1 MTLHDFFTYSAL
13 LGGALFIVQLVL
25 SAVGAGDSDLDI
37 DFGSSQHA
45 GPVHHTSPDAAFK
58 LLSLQGL
65 SAFFALF
72 GLTGLALHDQSKLAS
87 GPSLAGAFLGGW
99 LTTWIIARIFRAA
112 HKLESSG
119 TLDLNNASG
128 AEATVYLRV
137 APHKPGK
144 ITVTVQGRQ
153 IEADAVSESHTFETG
168 DRVRVVR
175 ALASGP
181 LLIDIDSDTTR
192 DSRKPDRHV

>member
-1 MTLHDFFTYSAL
+1 VTLHDFFTYSAL

-25 SAVGAGDSDLDI
+25 SAMGAGDSDIDI
-37 DFGSSQHA
+37 DFGSPEHA
-45 GPVHHTSPDAAFK
+45 GSAHHTSPDAAFK

-72 GLTGLALHDQSKLAS
+72 GLTGLALHDQTGLS
-87 GPSLAGAFLGGW
+87 GLPSIAGAFFAGW

-119 TLDLNNASG
+119 TLDLDNASG

-153 IEADAVSESHTFETG
+153 IEADAISESQTFETG

-175 ALASGP
+175 ALPTGS
-181 LLIDIDSDTTR
+181 LLIDTPH
-192 DSRKPDRHV
+192 DSRNPDRHV

>member
-1 MTLHDFFTYSAL
+1 VTLHDFFIYSAL

-25 SAVGAGDSDLDI
+25 SAMGAGDGDVDLDL
-37 DFGSSQHA
+37 GSSQHV
-45 GPVHHTSPDAAFK
+45 GPAHHTSPDAAFK

-72 GLTGLALHDQSKLAS
+72 GLTGLALHDQTGLGGA
-87 GPSLAGAFLGGW
+87 PSIAGALSGGW

-119 TLDLNNASG
+119 TLDLGNAAG

-153 IEADAVSESHTFETG
+153 IEADAISEQQTFETG
-168 DRVRVVR
+168 ERVRVVR
-175 ALASGP
+175 ALPSGS
-181 LLIDIDSDTTR
+181 LLIDSPHDSQHAG
-192 DSRKPDRHV
+192 HV

>member
-1 MTLHDFFTYSAL
+1 MVPRSTSAPSTTPL
-13 LGGALFIVQLVL
+13 PTPPSNCF
-25 SAVGAGDSDLDI
+25 
-37 DFGSSQHA
+37 
-45 GPVHHTSPDAAFK
+45 
-58 LLSLQGL
+58 SLQGL

-72 GLTGLALHDQSKLAS
+72 GLTGLALHDQSRLAS

-153 IEADAVSESHTFETG
+153 IEADAVSESDTFETG

-181 LLIDIDSDTTR
+181 LLIDSDTPR
-192 DSRKPDRHV
+192 DSRNPDRHV